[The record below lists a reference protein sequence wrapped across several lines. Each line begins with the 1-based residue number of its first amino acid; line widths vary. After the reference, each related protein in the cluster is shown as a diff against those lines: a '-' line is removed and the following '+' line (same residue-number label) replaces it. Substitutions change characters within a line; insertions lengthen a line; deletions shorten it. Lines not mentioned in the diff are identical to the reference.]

1 MKTIII
7 DLPPNLSPNGIGL
20 ALRAIADDI
29 LTGAVVPVPP
39 FCYCI
44 DTAVGLVTFWD
55 SESDTLRDPPA
66 ADNQAH
72 PPLGTTLANFTA
84 AMLDALPVGSAFGT
98 ATGTGYEV
106 RKAPDGWR
114 FSPGGELATDFGPEY
129 NQTRP
134 LIRVGPE
141 QTSEPER
148 DATLPD
154 PWPGMVVEV
163 QADSADE
170 WDRGAIRRAYRARHG
185 AMYVHVEGLEN
196 PVQWHPDEIR
206 EVRTPDGTTLW
217 KRPAAKVTT
226 EPRPLSTYTEEERRA
241 FPVGTKIG
249 IYTKHADAF
258 PPVGEVWRAA
268 DGLTLM
274 GGYVAD
280 AMARSGDMLVHFPAK
295 VTT

>member
-1 MKTIII
+1 MST
-7 DLPPNLSPNGIGL
+7 
-20 ALRAIADDI
+20 
-29 LTGAVVPVPP
+29 
-39 FCYCI
+39 
-44 DTAVGLVTFWD
+44 
-55 SESDTLRDPPA
+55 
-66 ADNQAH
+66 H
-72 PPLGTTLANFTA
+72 PPLNTPLSAFTP
-84 AMLDALPVGSAFGT
+84 AMLDRLPVGSAFGPGLASSGVVVRFT
-98 ATGTGYEV
+98 RGWTFGTTEDPAAGFEDMGP
-106 RKAPDGWR
+106 AWDG
-114 FSPGGELATDFGPEY
+114 
-129 NQTRP
+129 TRP

-141 QTSEPER
+141 QASEPAPS
-148 DATLPD
+148 ATLPD
-154 PWPGMVVEV
+154 PWPRMVVEV

-185 AMYVHVEGLEN
+185 TLYVHVEGLEN

-206 EVRTPDGTTLW
+206 EVRTPDGATLW

-226 EPRPLSTYTEEERRA
+226 EPRALSTYTEEERRA

-249 IYTKHADAF
+249 IYTKQADAF